1 VKETEESRLDKTLA
15 PICQQLYH
23 LGQQMRPK
31 EVREIPTESRGTSKA
46 AQLVLDMTA
55 QNASQRDAEEIPDEA
70 RRKLKLPFY
79 TATGKIGCKE
89 FIDKLMTFGNMFG
102 YSDSQLAGL
111 LKTQIQEVAY
121 DFVSELPV
129 ETKNSFAKL
138 STALL
143 ARFRYTPEINLE
155 MQLKAL
161 KYNPVSGDVVT
172 FLRKF
177 ESLASILNLSEE
189 SKIHKL
195 AECLPEAIGDK
206 LIDNFPDSWEKAVRN
221 LNIYIGRY
229 GDKMQTSSVNVMKQV
244 TFQQPDSR
252 PRSQSPYPRNR
263 GRSPYR
269 GNNNYRSSTGYRSR
283 SRDGGRSSSRDRQNQ
298 YYQPMYD
305 PYSYQNQYTQYQ
317 PQFQPQF
324 MNQFQPQFDPG
335 YQQRQSRQTYRQPYR
350 QNQRPAYQNQN
361 PRRWNSQPRN
371 VPSFQQ
377 YRDLRRG
384 QGEITRGMKNLS
396 LNPEQPR
403 GNKPSLVCFNCNQ
416 EGHIASQCNANINML
431 EQDYAEQDYDYM
443 DNDDVT
449 MEEYNDYVDS
459 LNN

>member
-1 VKETEESRLDKTLA
+1 
-15 PICQQLYH
+15 
-23 LGQQMRPK
+23 
-31 EVREIPTESRGTSKA
+31 
-46 AQLVLDMTA
+46 
-55 QNASQRDAEEIPDEA
+55 
-70 RRKLKLPFY
+70 
-79 TATGKIGCKE
+79 
-89 FIDKLMTFGNMFG
+89 
-102 YSDSQLAGL
+102 
-111 LKTQIQEVAY
+111 
-121 DFVSELPV
+121 
-129 ETKNSFAKL
+129 
-138 STALL
+138 
-143 ARFRYTPEINLE
+143 
-155 MQLKAL
+155 
-161 KYNPVSGDVVT
+161 
-172 FLRKF
+172 
-177 ESLASILNLSEE
+177 
-189 SKIHKL
+189 
-195 AECLPEAIGDK
+195 
-206 LIDNFPDSWEKAVRN
+206 
-221 LNIYIGRY
+221 
-229 GDKMQTSSVNVMKQV
+229 
-244 TFQQPDSR
+244 
-252 PRSQSPYPRNR
+252 
-263 GRSPYR
+263 
-269 GNNNYRSSTGYRSR
+269 
-283 SRDGGRSSSRDRQNQ
+283 
-298 YYQPMYD
+298 MYD

-361 PRRWNSQPRN
+361 PRRWNSQQRN